1 MSGSRIT
8 FQTGQDH
15 QPEALERVAAHLRT
29 QLAAASLAGLRSV
42 QRPLFTGI
50 GASYA
55 ALAVPVEVLR
65 SHGVAAQ
72 RVQADEVEDGLTG
85 FDTDLLLGVSQGG
98 RSSETLA
105 AFKAAGDTS
114 TLAVLNVTPSPLGDL
129 AEIGV
134 DLGNEP
140 DSYASTVGFTGTV
153 VALDLL
159 AGAIAGRGDDPWHGI
174 AAHLRTVRERAVA
187 AIGAVSE
194 RAARCVAADCVA
206 TGASRAAS
214 EEIALLLREVPRMPA
229 AASTTRTYLHGE
241 MESAGNTLHVV
252 LGDGREI
259 DLARS
264 LSGAG
269 HLTLL
274 VTTEDVAPTADLAV
288 VRLPGTA
295 AGPRV
300 VLETVVGQELVRAL
314 SVERDVPIESFVFAN
329 DDTKEGGVDPGDF
342 AIGSPEL
349 THA

>member
-8 FQTGQDH
+8 FQAGQDA
-15 QPEALERVAAHLRT
+15 QPEALERIAAHLRT

-42 QRPLFTGI
+42 RRPLFTGI

-55 ALAVPVEVLR
+55 ALAVPVAVLR
-65 SHGVAAQ
+65 AHGVAAQ
-72 RVQADEVEDGLTG
+72 RAQSDEVETGLTG

-105 AFKAAGDTS
+105 AFKAAGDAS

-129 AEIGV
+129 AELRV

-159 AGAIAGRGDDPWHGI
+159 AGAIAGRGEDPWHGI
-174 AAHLRTVRERAVA
+174 AAQLRTVRERAA
-187 AIGAVSE
+187 EAIAPVSA
-194 RAARCVAADCVA
+194 RAGGCVAADCVA
-206 TGASRAAS
+206 SGASRAAA
-214 EEIALLLREVPRMPA
+214 EETALLLREVPRMPA

-252 LGDGREI
+252 LGDGREV

-274 VTTEDVAPTADLAV
+274 VTAEEVPATDDLAV
-288 VRLPGTA
+288 VRLPRTA
-295 AGPRV
+295 AAPRV
-300 VLETVVGQELVRAL
+300 VLETVVAQELVRAL
-314 SVERDVPIESFVFAN
+314 SAERGVPIEAFVFAN